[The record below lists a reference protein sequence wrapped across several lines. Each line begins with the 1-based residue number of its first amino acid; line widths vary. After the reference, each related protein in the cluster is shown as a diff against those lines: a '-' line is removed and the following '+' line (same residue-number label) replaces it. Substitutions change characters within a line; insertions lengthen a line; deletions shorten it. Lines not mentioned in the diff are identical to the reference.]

1 MGKVKQWASDTAHK
15 KVDEILE
22 HYREGTYN
30 FSECKTKLLEVDNLE
45 LVDID
50 ETNIDEVI
58 LSQTRKE

>member
-1 MGKVKQWASDTAHK
+1 MGKVKEWASDTAEK
-15 KVDEILE
+15 KDDEILA
-22 HYREGTYN
+22 HYKQGTYN
-30 FSECKTKLLEVDNLE
+30 FADTKTKLLEVDNIE

>member
-1 MGKVKQWASDTAHK
+1 MGRVKQWAWTEADK
-15 KVDEILE
+15 KVDDILE
-22 HYREGTYN
+22 HYRERTYN